1 MRNSI
6 LTSGYWLRTV
16 ILILILTLNL
26 TGCAQLRKKFIRK
39 KKVTEPLPHYERIME
54 YDASPSIELYTK
66 HYVYWRSWHRD
77 AVVLL
82 GKNIKKDK
90 RCIREMISNLE
101 DMKSMLDDEEG
112 GKLEKHIAVLRKLES
127 DIKKGSLTHATKTR
141 MRRVLEREFTLIK
154 RNFSYAKM
162 DSHIRSDFRRTSS

>member
-1 MRNSI
+1 MRNNIS
-6 LTSGYWLRTV
+6 TSRYFVRTI

-39 KKVTEPLPHYERIME
+39 KKVQEALPHYERIMK
-54 YDASPSIELYTK
+54 YDVSPSIELYTK
-66 HYVYWRSWHRD
+66 HYVYWRSWHRE

-112 GKLEKHIAVLRKLES
+112 DKLEKHIAVLRKIES
-127 DIKKGSLTHATKTR
+127 DIKKGSLTLATKTR
-141 MRRVLEREFTLIK
+141 MRMVLEREFTLIK
-154 RNFSYAKM
+154 RDFSYAKM
-162 DSHIRSDFRRTSS
+162 DSHIRSDFRRISS